1 MNRKAF
7 DDAVKEHGAWLPE
20 NVFLALLPAGFS
32 PRVSDVEEL
41 AEELD
46 VMTTGGA
53 TGTRYRAQDL
63 KAALGYSGY
72 P

>member
-7 DDAVKEHGAWLPE
+7 DDAVKEHGAWLPAD
-20 NVFLALLPAGFS
+20 VFLSLVPAGALL
-32 PRVSDVEEL
+32 RVADVEEL

-46 VMTTGGA
+46 VMTVSGA
-53 TGTRYRAQDL
+53 TGTKYRAQDL
-63 KAALGYSGY
+63 KVALSYSEY